1 MNYNT
6 ALRRPHNS
14 MALTRS
20 QLLKLA
26 RSGAVSRLA
35 ELRSEID
42 ALYKSFPELRRG
54 RQPGAAPGSGKRL
67 PGRRGWNAAQ
77 RKAAAERMR
86 KYWAARKSAKK
97 K

>member
-1 MNYNT
+1 
-6 ALRRPHNS
+6 

-20 QLLKLA
+20 QLLTLA
-26 RSGAVSRLA
+26 QSGAETRLA
-35 ELRSEID
+35 ELKTEIE
-42 ALYKSFPELRRG
+42 ALYRSFPELRKG
-54 RQPGAAPGSGKRL
+54 RTPGAPAASGKRL

-77 RKAAAERMR
+77 RKAAADRMK